1 MIPYINRDDYKWYLQ
16 AIEKLWHVD
25 ILSDNQHDRAIAKL
39 EKMVA
44 RQKEPKEMIK

>member
-1 MIPYINRDDYKWYLQ
+1 MSTYINRDDYRWYLQ

-25 ILSDNQHDRAIAKL
+25 ILSDSQHDKAVAKL

-44 RQKEPKEMIK
+44 KQKTPKEMMK